1 MERIERRKRR
11 LWNLYDGLPIE
22 EDSDCSVVESI
33 YEDDEDDEESNS
45 DDDDR
50 YDEDQDGEQT
60 IKKKR
65 RRVTRVVTEFEDEEM
80 LKDKIIKDYMRASQL
95 QDEKIELADK
105 ALALV
110 DYIFLFLST
119 FVKNFSV
126 RKLLNIYLKLQG

>member
-65 RRVTRVVTEFEDEEM
+65 RRVTRVVTEYEDEEM
-80 LKDKIIKDYMRASQL
+80 LKDKIVKDYVRASQL
-95 QDEKIELADK
+95 QDEKIELADR

-110 DYIFLFLST
+110 NCILS
-119 FVKNFSV
+119 F
-126 RKLLNIYLKLQG
+126 NISS